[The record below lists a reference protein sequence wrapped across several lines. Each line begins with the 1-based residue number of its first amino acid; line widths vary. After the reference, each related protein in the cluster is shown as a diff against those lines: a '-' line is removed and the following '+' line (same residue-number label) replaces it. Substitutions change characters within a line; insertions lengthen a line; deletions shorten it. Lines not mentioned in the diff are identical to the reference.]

1 MTVYKVYFENRF
13 ILISPEPDRVQKYS
27 IFHKF
32 STTSELYKLI
42 EKFQNDSSITS
53 VNIYGLNIKHI
64 WKLFR
69 IYFTEVQAAG
79 GLVKHI
85 SDRYLFIKKKGK
97 WDLPKGHLEENET
110 AEDCA
115 IREVEEECGIKGHK
129 IIKPLE
135 PTWHS
140 YTKEEISYLKKTE
153 WFLMGYEGIMIALPE
168 KNEGITEVGWFLPEE
183 ISNIRTEIW
192 LSLMDMINK
201 IILTQ

>member
-1 MTVYKVYFENRF
+1 MTAYKVFFENRF

-27 IFHKF
+27 LFHKF

-42 EKFQNDSSITS
+42 EKFQIDSSITS

-85 SDRYLFIKKKGK
+85 SGRYLFIKKKGK

-110 AEDCA
+110 AEECA

-140 YTKEEISYLKKTE
+140 YTKKEISYLKKTE
-153 WFLMGYEGIMIALPE
+153 WFLMGYDGIMMAQPE
-168 KNEGITEVGWFLPEE
+168 KKEGITEVGWLLPEE

-192 LSLMDMINK
+192 PSLMDMINK

>member
-1 MTVYKVYFENRF
+1 MTAYKVYFENRF

-153 WFLMGYEGIMIALPE
+153 WFLMGYEGIMIAQPE
-168 KNEGITEVGWFLPEE
+168 KKEGITEVGWLLPDE

-192 LSLMDMINK
+192 PSLMDMINK